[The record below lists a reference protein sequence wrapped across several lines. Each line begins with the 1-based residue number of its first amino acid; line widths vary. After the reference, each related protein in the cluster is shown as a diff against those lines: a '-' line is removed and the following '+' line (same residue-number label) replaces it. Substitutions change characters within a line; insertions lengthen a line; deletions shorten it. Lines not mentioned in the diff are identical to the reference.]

1 MCFSTYSEARA
12 RIRDKL
18 KHRGF
23 WPPRGAKGKAKGARK
38 GGRFDFMPKK
48 KRETLAERI
57 ANSTCRRCGQ
67 KGHWKLEC
75 PQRNMDKEE
84 IHHITEEMS
93 EEPEQEILSHL
104 PANVSPMVTIE
115 EMFKKADSQD
125 SKFEKQSPPI
135 FQVFSKVNEEFIE
148 SAMTL
153 TSDRSKLNGRSL
165 GNMLCGAISRK
176 ADTGRTERREV
187 VFVVETGCPGIIDTG
202 ASKTVIGQGK
212 VRELLKSLPSWIQK
226 QVSWKK
232 SETIFRFGNN
242 AVLPSIGAVYIP
254 FGSRWLKIEV
264 VSGET
269 PFLLSNS
276 FLKAIDADVCTNKS
290 CLRLNQCDMEI
301 PL

>member
-1 MCFSTYSEARA
+1 MYPINMVEEEHEEALIVHEHESFDEEGAIQWLAEQGDEEALLVQDFEDQLLEVCQENSDLAMCFSTYSEARA

-38 GGRFDFMPKK
+38 GGRFDFMQKK
-48 KRETLAERI
+48 KRETLADRI

-153 TSDRSKLNGRSL
+153 TSDRSNSMGVVWAICFVGPFPGKPILVELN
-165 GNMLCGAISRK
+165 
-176 ADTGRTERREV
+176 
-187 VFVVETGCPGIIDTG
+187 
-202 ASKTVIGQGK
+202 IGK
-212 VRELLKSLPSWIQK
+212 W
-226 QVSWKK
+226 
-232 SETIFRFGNN
+232 
-242 AVLPSIGAVYIP
+242 
-254 FGSRWLKIEV
+254 
-264 VSGET
+264 
-269 PFLLSNS
+269 FL
-276 FLKAIDADVCTNKS
+276 
-290 CLRLNQCDMEI
+290 
-301 PL
+301 